1 MTEPSK
7 EELLNLS
14 DRISGPANGW
24 LPEIGD
30 IKNITFIQREIDV
43 ILHALRLAANLPSE
57 EELKTL
63 VFRYTGDHQYPDYS
77 GAAEAI
83 LERIR
88 SVK

>member
-1 MTEPSK
+1 MTEPTK
-7 EELLNLS
+7 EQYTELADIFGDALYHRDGVDLYGDNL
-14 DRISGPANGW
+14 
-24 LPEIGD
+24 
-30 IKNITFIQREIDV
+30 FIARK
-43 ILHALRLAANLPSE
+43 ALLLAANLPDAA
-57 EELKTL
+57 ELKTL